1 MFPSLAAVGLLASAW
16 SFPGSSQ
23 QQEPAD
29 QRVSLAQAVSLAL
42 TRNFGI
48 LSALDAERAVRYSER
63 VAFAAFYPKL
73 FPSYRRSSEGA
84 STLGAELT
92 QRLPWTGGSFSA
104 AGMRTSLDETEGAL
118 ASRSTDLRLSLT
130 QPLLRGFGPSV
141 TGYDVKNSRRA
152 RQAQQRSLE
161 LIRQRL
167 AIDVAASFYQV
178 LRQRQLI
185 DVSRQSLARSEGLRD
200 ASQARMQVGLASRLD
215 VLRAEL
221 QASQARDALVS
232 AEAALGSA
240 LEQFRVLL
248 GLDPREPIEPE
259 GGALPEVGE
268 SEDEA
273 VEALVARALDRR
285 LELLE
290 ARDQVEDGERSYR
303 VARQAL
309 LPQLDLNLVHS
320 ELRSS
325 DPFRT
330 ADKRTTVFLS
340 TSYPIERTADRAGAA
355 VAELDLLAR
364 RRAVQQ
370 REFEIEAEVR
380 AAIRTLG
387 QIRKRVEFQ
396 KQSLD
401 LAEQQHQL
409 ATLRYQ
415 RGLASNFDVVDAEA
429 ALVAARTALVSLQA
443 DYQVARFQL
452 LRVTG
457 SLDVEKEFAP

>member
-1 MFPSLAAVGLLASAW
+1 MAAIALSASAW
-16 SFPGSSQ
+16 GLPAFQ
-23 QQEPAD
+23 QQESAE
-29 QRVSLAQAVSLAL
+29 QRLSLAQAVSTAL
-42 TRNFGI
+42 SRNFGL
-48 LSALDAERAVRYSER
+48 LSSLDAERSARYGES

-73 FPSYRRSSEGA
+73 LPSFTRSSDGG
-84 STLGAELT
+84 SSLGAELS
-92 QRLPWTGGSFSA
+92 QRLPWLGGTFSLS
-104 AGMRTSLDETEGAL
+104 GTRTTLDATEGAF
-118 ASRSTDLRLSLT
+118 ASRSTDLRLSLV
-130 QPLLRGFGPSV
+130 QPLLRGFGPTV
-141 TGYDVKNSRRA
+141 TGYQLKNSRRA

-161 LIRQRL
+161 LVRQRL

-185 DVSRQSLARSEGLRD
+185 DVSKQSLARSEGLRD

-248 GLDPREPIEPE
+248 GLDPREPVEPE
-259 GGALPEVGE
+259 GGALPEVPP

-273 VEALVARALDRR
+273 VDSLVTAALQRR
-285 LELLE
+285 LELME
-290 ARDQVEDGERSYR
+290 VRDQVGDAQRSFR
-303 VARQAL
+303 VARQSL
-309 LPQLDLNLVHS
+309 LPQLDLNVVHS
-320 ELRSS
+320 ETSTTAFSS
-325 DPFRT
+325 DPLRLS
-330 ADKRTTVFLS
+330 DKRTSVFLS

-355 VAELDLLAR
+355 VAELELLAR
-364 RRAVQQ
+364 RRAVKQ

-380 AAIRTLG
+380 AAVRTLE

-415 RGLASNFDVVDAEA
+415 RGLASNFDVIDAET
-429 ALVAARTALVSLQA
+429 ALVAARTALASLQA

-452 LRVTG
+452 LRATG